1 MPCPFP
7 VRRLAG
13 VLTAGLALAGAL
25 ASAAA
30 ADVVVQPGQN
40 LTSVAAAHGVSVS
53 DLAAVNGLSDPNL
66 VMAGAS
72 LRLPARPYRVAA
84 GDTLSS
90 IAAAH
95 GVSVAGLTA
104 ANALADP
111 DVVGIGTV
119 LTIPASS
126 GPAGSGPAGS
136 GPAGSG
142 PASSGPAGSGPGAT
156 TGTGTG
162 SPGSAPAAP
171 APAAA
176 GIQATYTVQPGDTL
190 SGIAARYGVSTAAV
204 AAENGIADAGLLTIG
219 RTLRIPARLGVAE
232 RIAADPARRALQPAF
247 DRWAATYA
255 VPADLLKAMT
265 WLESGWQQ
273 GLTSS
278 AGAVGVGQLLPV
290 TVDFV
295 QALLGED
302 LNEWDAEDNIRMSA
316 RYLRWLLDET
326 GGDVTTSLAGYY
338 QGLASVR
345 ARGPYGETVDYVA
358 AVSALRGQF

>member
-7 VRRLAG
+7 ARRLAG
-13 VLTAGLALAGAL
+13 ALTAGFALAGAL
-25 ASAAA
+25 APAAA

-40 LTSVAAAHGVSVS
+40 LTSVATAHGVSVD
-53 DLAAVNGLSDPNL
+53 DLAAVNGLRDPNL

-72 LRLPARPYRVAA
+72 LHLPARAYRVAP

-111 DVVGIGTV
+111 NVVGIGTV
-119 LTIPASS
+119 LTIPAGGSPASGSPASGSS
-126 GPAGSGPAGS
+126 TGRSPAGGGTVTTTGASGSGPA
-136 GPAGSG
+136 
-142 PASSGPAGSGPGAT
+142 
-156 TGTGTG
+156 
-162 SPGSAPAAP
+162 PAA

-176 GIQATYTVQPGDTL
+176 GIQGTYTVEAGDTL

-204 AAENGIADAGLLTIG
+204 AAENGIADAGLLAIG
-219 RTLRIPARLGVAE
+219 RALRIPARLSIAA
-232 RIAADPARRALQPAF
+232 RIAADPARRALQAAF
-247 DRWAATYA
+247 DRWAAAYA
-255 VPADLLKAMT
+255 VPADLLRAMT

-273 GLTSS
+273 RLTSS
-278 AGAVGVGQLLPV
+278 AGAVGVGQLLPA
-290 TVDFV
+290 TVEFV

-316 RYLRWLLDET
+316 RYLRWLLDQT
-326 GGDVTTSLAGYY
+326 GGDVATSLAGYY

-345 ARGPYGETVDYVA
+345 ARGPHGETVDYVE
-358 AVSALRGQF
+358 AVTGLRAQF